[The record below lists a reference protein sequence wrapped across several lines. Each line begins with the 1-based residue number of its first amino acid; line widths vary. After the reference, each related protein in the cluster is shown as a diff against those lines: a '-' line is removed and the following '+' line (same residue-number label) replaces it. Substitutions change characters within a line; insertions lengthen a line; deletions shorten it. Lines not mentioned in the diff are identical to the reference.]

1 MDEREYCYVADDDFG
16 PLEQTTEEITCGY
29 GKGHRAIVQ
38 NFCDHILDGAPLLA
52 PGEDGI
58 RSLSI
63 ANAMVLSSWTDD
75 WVDLPIDAD
84 KYWELLQE
92 RIKNSKAKTNVKE
105 KVINMGGTFNTGKK

>member
-1 MDEREYCYVADDDFG
+1 MDEREYCFVANDDYP
-16 PLEQTTEEITCGY
+16 PLQATTEEIDLGY

-38 NFCDHILDGAPLLA
+38 NFTDHILDGAPLLA

-58 RSLSI
+58 NSLSI

-75 WVDLPIDAD
+75 WVDLPIDGD

-92 RIKNSKAKTNVKE
+92 RIKTSKVKE
-105 KVINMGGTFNTGKK
+105 NVTEKVMDMGGTFNTK